1 MFHICQDEI
10 IPIVASIPF
19 IGMYYL
25 KLKMFFTKRKTAKLL
40 KKEGKQN
47 ANTTL

>member
-25 KLKMFFTKRKTAKLL
+25 KIKMFFAKRKAAKLL
-40 KKEGKQN
+40 KKEGSKN
-47 ANTTL
+47 ATL